1 MSLVAALLSLLV
13 ACGSGQPPH
22 RGDAGDGG
30 GRDGATDRVTQPPA
44 DARDDGPVASAD
56 GAADARL
63 RAHAH
68 VAADAG
74 DAGPRCTLGTAVNCA
89 ACGDPACTLANTL
102 MACTSADQ
110 CGRAVCAA
118 GFGNCKASSLDCET
132 SFAAGGTCLP
142 RYEGT
147 TVFATDY
154 TYTSSTAIGT
164 DGSFFPGRSV
174 PRNGGLRSQRRSRR
188 SLGGQR
194 SGHRRL
200 HHQAQRRRELRL
212 DAELPGVG
220 RRPGGDGT
228 NDQALDLV
236 ELIEDLDLKTGFP
249 ARPLRHQDEPRR
261 PPGITP
267 GWELDGNPFT
277 DHLDVLAF
285 DNRKKL
291 RGGTPSDLWHR
302 KGHTALVRTSDAPAA
317 SRPLA
322 VRCLL
327 YVFLPTASMA
337 AFDGEGRVV
346 YVGSLSKLLSP
357 SLRIGYVSAPKTVTQ
372 RLGAEVTMMDRQVI
386 PRWRPRSQSSSKRES
401 FNVIPAK

>member
-200 HHQAQRRRELRL
+200 HHQAQRRRQLRL

-249 ARPLRHQDEPRR
+249 ARRFGTKMNRAGRRASPRAGSWTVTHS
-261 PPGITP
+261 PITSTSSLSIIARSFAVVP
-267 GWELDGNPFT
+267 
-277 DHLDVLAF
+277 
-285 DNRKKL
+285 R
-291 RGGTPSDLWHR
+291 SDLWHR

-327 YVFLPTASMA
+327 YVFLPTASM
-337 AFDGEGRVV
+337 
-346 YVGSLSKLLSP
+346 LTK
-357 SLRIGYVSAPKTVTQ
+357 KTDRPCDVQTEC
-372 RLGAEVTMMDRQVI
+372 RRGARTPLE
-386 PRWRPRSQSSSKRES
+386 
-401 FNVIPAK
+401 